1 MPCENQM
8 PLLCIHLLRHNEL
21 SGRKNMFVC
30 TVRANTLKFF
40 GIIAISVAILCAVV
54 LSVPEY
60 RPVSTKAVAA
70 NAEKYT
76 YDKVKSADD
85 VVSFLSQFGWEV
97 ETEPLET
104 VTINIPAEF
113 DKVMNAYNELQRS
126 QGLDLTKYRGRDVT
140 RYTFRVTN
148 FPDYTG
154 TVMAN
159 VITYKGKVIG
169 GDMCSSDVT
178 GFICGFEGKKA

>member
-1 MPCENQM
+1 
-8 PLLCIHLLRHNEL
+8 
-21 SGRKNMFVC
+21 MFVC

-40 GIIAISVAILCAVV
+40 GVIAVSVAVLCAII

-70 NAEKYT
+70 QAEKYT
-76 YDKVKSADD
+76 YDKVKTPEDA
-85 VVSFLSQFGWEV
+85 VTFLAQFGWEV
-97 ETEPLET
+97 ENEPLEE
-104 VTINIPAEF
+104 VKINIPTEF

-148 FPDYTG
+148 YPDYTG
-154 TVMAN
+154 TVLAN

-169 GDMCSSDVT
+169 GDLCSSDVT